1 MKRNKLNKNSKTF
14 LEIQLILLV
23 IAKIQGR
30 ITAPEKEIKRNENK
44 APALTCGGSVS
55 KWKINLVIMKKNR
68 ISCFN
73 VPQQS

>member
-30 ITAPEKEIKRNENK
+30 ITAPEKDGVLMKREIKRNEK
-44 APALTCGGSVS
+44 
-55 KWKINLVIMKKNR
+55 
-68 ISCFN
+68 
-73 VPQQS
+73 QSPGTHVRGLRLQMEN